1 VASRL
6 FIASDLSRECLNRPK
21 AAIKNDRTR
30 RDQKIDCDPPFVD
43 VAKHQSIDQWAEQIG
58 SAQRRPGV
66 RKYHSWFEKSSFRR
80 YPLEFTAVAAH
91 TITIVC
97 YHSLVHTTFQL
108 TRASPHEVDRDRSS
122 EALSEMALPGGQ
134 STNVGQ
140 KRSRVQP
147 TGTKCALIRLRE
159 SIAEDP
165 LYYSPRTLSA
175 R

>member
-1 VASRL
+1 MIGRGKIKKSIATHRLLTLRNIKASTNGL
-6 FIASDLSRECLNRPK
+6 
-21 AAIKNDRTR
+21 DRS
-30 RDQKIDCDPPFVD
+30 V
-43 VAKHQSIDQWAEQIG
+43 
-58 SAQRRPGV
+58 QRRPEV

-80 YPLEFTAVAAH
+80 YPLEFTAVVAH

-122 EALSEMALPGGQ
+122 EALSEMALPGRQ

-140 KRSRVQP
+140 NRSRVQP
-147 TGTKCALIRLRE
+147 TGTKCVLIRLRE